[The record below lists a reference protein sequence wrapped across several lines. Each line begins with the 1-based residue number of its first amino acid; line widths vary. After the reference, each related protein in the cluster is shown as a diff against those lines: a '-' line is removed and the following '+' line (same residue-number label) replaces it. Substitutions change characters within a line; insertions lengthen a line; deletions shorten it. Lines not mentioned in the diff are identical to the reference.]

1 MLLYICRIFSE
12 DHVTTI
18 VQVCVFIEVGVA
30 RLLDVLLYF
39 TELGVTL
46 YRARCDTLLSDL
58 GVTLYY

>member
-1 MLLYICRIFSE
+1 MSYYFLLRVCYFTKECVLLYICRIFSE
-12 DHVTTI
+12 DHVTTV

-46 YRARCDTLLSDL
+46 Y
-58 GVTLYY
+58 